1 MLTFGNTIQGCRE
14 GDGEAWRTLVAQY
27 TPIVT
32 GTVKAYSADTGRV
45 ERAWR
50 SVLTTLADHD
60 FAKLKELDAQSD
72 REFFTVLRSS
82 LLEELAHGLED
93 GSHPSSWNTPEA
105 LETLSRL
112 MKEFPLAHQ
121 NIAFLGLTGH
131 PEPVIEGIIRIS
143 PGIAK
148 SSVDR
153 LNAEFYADFRQSIAA
168 VEWQAAWLSL
178 ISQIHAIQT
187 PDCVPV
193 RRLIR
198 ILDGQFG
205 WSEKEPIERHLA
217 VCLHCLEA
225 WVGLQ
230 EITYW
235 MRRGTSLAPDQ
246 VEKLVANLP
255 VKTKSRQR
263 TSFLKRAFH

>member
-1 MLTFGNTIQGCRE
+1 MLTFRNTIQGCRE
-14 GDGEAWRTLVAQY
+14 GDAAAWRTLIVQY
-27 TPIVT
+27 TPILT
-32 GTVKAYSADTGRV
+32 GTVKAYSADAGRV

-50 SVLTTLADHD
+50 SVLSASADHE
-60 FAKLKELDAQSD
+60 FAALKELDAQSD
-72 REFFTVLRSS
+72 REFFMVLRSS
-82 LLEELAHGLED
+82 LLEQMARGLED
-93 GSHPSSWNTPEA
+93 GSHPGGWNIPEA

-112 MKEFPLAHQ
+112 MTEFPLVHQ
-121 NIAFLGLTGH
+121 NVAFLSLTGY

-153 LNAEFYADFRQSIAA
+153 LNSEFYADFRRSVDAA
-168 VEWQAAWLSL
+168 EWQRGWLRL
-178 ISQIHAIQT
+178 VSQIRAIQT
-187 PDCVPV
+187 PDCVPI

-235 MRRGTSLAPDQ
+235 MRRGTPLAPEQ
-246 VEKLVANLP
+246 VDELVSSLP
-255 VKTKSRQR
+255 LKTKSKQR
-263 TSFLKRAFH
+263 TSFFKRAFR